1 MVETILVVDDEQ
13 DIRRL
18 LNYILKKEGYEI
30 LEASTGEEA
39 LTLAR
44 EEAPDLIILDL
55 MLPGIDGMEVCRLL
69 KRNDS
74 TVSIPIIMLT
84 ARGTEPD
91 IVKGLETGADDYVP
105 KPFSTAVLLAR
116 VKSLLRRS
124 AERRG
129 WKGDLLER
137 GPVTIHRSRHE
148 VVVGDEK
155 PDLTSTEFDLL
166 VMLAERPGWVRTRK
180 QLIKGIHGYRS
191 SSTERSIDVH
201 VTSLRKKLGEA
212 GSLIETVRGVG
223 YRFGE

>member
-124 AERRG
+124 AEGRG

-166 VMLAERPGWVRTRK
+166 VMLAERPGWVLTRK

>member
-18 LNYILKKEGYEI
+18 LTYILKKEGFEI

-44 EEAPDLIILDL
+44 DESPDLIILDL
-55 MLPGIDGMEVCRLL
+55 MLPGIDGIEVCRLL
-69 KRNDS
+69 KRNES

-84 ARGTEPD
+84 AKGSEAD
-91 IVKGLETGADDYVP
+91 IVRGLETGADDYVP
-105 KPFSTAVLLAR
+105 KPFSTPVLTAR

-124 AERRG
+124 SEGRG
-129 WKGDLLER
+129 WKGDSLER
-137 GPVTIHRSRHE
+137 GPIAIHRERHE
-148 VVVGDEK
+148 VVVGEEK
-155 PDLTSTEFDLL
+155 PELTSTEFDIL
-166 VMLAERPGWVRTRK
+166 VMLAERPGWVMTRK
-180 QLIKGIHGYRS
+180 QLIKGTHGYRS
-191 SSTERSIDVH
+191 PSTERSIDVH

-223 YRFGE
+223 YRFSE